1 MTPNIFMGSCILGT
15 SVYKTVENIRHKII
29 TTRNPVNIPKLNAIP
44 FLKSTFFALF
54 IDIILFGPG
63 V

>member
-1 MTPNIFMGSCILGT
+1 MYIKPWKILNT
-15 SVYKTVENIRHKII
+15 KSLQQKK
-29 TTRNPVNIPKLNAIP
+29 PVSIPKLKTIP
-44 FLKSTFFALF
+44 FLKPTFFALF

>member
-1 MTPNIFMGSCILGT
+1 MENCILGT
-15 SVYKTVENIRHKII
+15 TVYKTVENIKHKII
-29 TTRNPVNIPKLNAIP
+29 TIKKPVNIPKLNIMP
-44 FLKSTFFALF
+44 FLKPTFLALF

>member
-1 MTPNIFMGSCILGT
+1 MGNCILGT
-15 SVYKTVENIRHKII
+15 IVYKTVEKIRHKTI
-29 TTRNPVNIPKLNAIP
+29 TMESPVNIPKLNTMP
-44 FLKSTFFALF
+44 FLNPTFLALF

>member
-1 MTPNIFMGSCILGT
+1 
-15 SVYKTVENIRHKII
+15 VENIKHKII
-29 TTRNPVNIPKLNAIP
+29 TTKKPANIPKLKTIP
-44 FLKSTFFALF
+44 FLKPTFFALF